1 MNKFICSIKAFVKV
15 SDDSDAIN
23 LKKENSYPV
32 VYENKLHYVYT
43 IHGSDEIEIIQKNT
57 VLPIDEFME
66 IISRKEAQAE
76 IRKNRYSYRYYHV
89 IVSKTEMKKFDE
101 FCNNFYLEE
110 VYEDTLKRLIFQVEK
125 ELENNGDLIS
135 RADETVEYWE
145 KRKSNLLKAREEKSS
160 RLDTLKNELENYLD
174 KKERAND

>member
-1 MNKFICSIKAFVKV
+1 MNKFIYSIKAFVKV

-43 IHGSDEIEIIQKNT
+43 VHGSDEIDVIRKNT
-57 VLPIDEFME
+57 VLPIDKFME
-66 IISRKEAQAE
+66 IISCKKIQED

-89 IVSKTEMKKFDE
+89 VVSKAEMKKFDE
-101 FCNNFYLEE
+101 FLNNFYLEE
-110 VYEDTLKRLIFQVEK
+110 VYEDTLKRLILQVEK
-125 ELENNGDLIS
+125 ELENNEDLIS
-135 RADETVEYWE
+135 KADETVKYWE
-145 KRKSNLLKAREEKSS
+145 NRKSDLLKEREEKSS
-160 RLDTLKNELENYLD
+160 RLNTLRNELENYLK